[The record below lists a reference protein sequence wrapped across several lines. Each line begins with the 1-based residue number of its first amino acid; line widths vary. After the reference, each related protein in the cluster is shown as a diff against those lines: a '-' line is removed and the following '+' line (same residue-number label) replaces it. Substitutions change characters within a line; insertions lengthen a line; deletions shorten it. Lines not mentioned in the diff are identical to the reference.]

1 MDKKRNYAN
10 RRFRSDHD
18 LVAFNIERGTDNMAI
33 LKVITSPAEILSAP
47 TKEVTVI
54 DDSIITLLDD
64 LYDTMVEHDGVGI
77 AAPQVNVGLR
87 IAIVE
92 LGEDILE
99 MINPIVIETRGEEED
114 VEGCLSF
121 PDLFGMVKRPTYVKL
136 EAADREGRIYELEAE
151 DFEARCILHEIDHLD
166 GVLFDSKMTRVLTQA
181 ELDELYA
188 DMEEE

>member
-10 RRFRSDHD
+10 RRFRPDHD
-18 LVAFNIERGTDNMAI
+18 LVAFNIERGTNYMAI

-136 EAADREGRIYELEAE
+136 EASDREGRIYELEAE

>member
-1 MDKKRNYAN
+1 
-10 RRFRSDHD
+10 
-18 LVAFNIERGTDNMAI
+18 MAI
-33 LKVITSPAEILSAP
+33 LEVIKNPAKILNEK
-47 TKEVTVI
+47 TKEVEVI
-54 DDSIITLLDD
+54 DESIIQLLDD

-99 MINPIVIETRGEEED
+99 MINPIVIETRGEAED

-121 PDLFGMVKRPTYVKL
+121 PDLFGLVKRPTYVKI
-136 EAADREGRIYELEAE
+136 EASDREGRIYELEAE

-166 GVLFDSKMTRVLTQA
+166 GVLFDSKITRVLTQE
-181 ELDELYA
+181 ELDEMYA